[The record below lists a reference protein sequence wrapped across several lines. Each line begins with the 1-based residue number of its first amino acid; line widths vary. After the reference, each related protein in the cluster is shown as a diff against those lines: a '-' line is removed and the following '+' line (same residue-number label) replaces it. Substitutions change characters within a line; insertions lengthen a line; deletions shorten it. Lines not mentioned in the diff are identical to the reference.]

1 MDSQRTELLT
11 RGGVRVTRTATPFDP
26 AQLGRIAK
34 LVDERRGGVMSSGM
48 EYPGRYSRWHMAYAD
63 PCAEI
68 VATGRRVTARALNDR
83 GRVLLPVLGAALL
96 RAGQLDA
103 DTDGQLDADTDGQ
116 VSVVIPEADR
126 EFTEEERSRRPTVF
140 TALREVAAAFGC
152 SDPHL
157 GLYGAFGYDLA
168 FQFEPVRLSLERPA
182 GQRDLVLHLP
192 DEIWVFDRKREEA
205 VRYSYE
211 FEVGGVSTA
220 ELDRRTADTGPGGG
234 TPLVRPEDLPKPPRP
249 GTYAQV
255 VALARERF
263 ACGDL
268 FEVTPGHVF
277 YGRCASPAAFYELLR
292 QRNPAPYEFLF
303 NLGEGEYL
311 VGASPEMYVR
321 VTGDRVETCPIA
333 GTIARGEGPLEDAA
347 NIATLLGSAKEES
360 ELTMCTDVDRNDK
373 SRICVPG
380 TVRVIGRR
388 QIEMYSRLIHTVDHI
403 EGKLRPG
410 FDAFDALLTHMWAV
424 TVTGAP
430 KTWAMQFIEDHE
442 ETSRRWYGG
451 AVGMIGF
458 DGSMNTGLT
467 LRTAHITGGIAA
479 VRAGA
484 TLLYDSVPE
493 AEEKETHI
501 KARALLETL
510 EEASRIAQGLT
521 QADPAAVADGTVLA
535 AGTILTGAGT
545 GTGAGE
551 RVPKVLLVDHQD
563 SFVHTLAD
571 YFRQR
576 GAEVTT
582 LRFGFAP
589 SFLDS
594 YAPDLVVLSPGP
606 GRPSD
611 FDCAGLLD
619 QVYARGLPVFGV
631 CLGLQAMVEHAGGE
645 LSLLPEPAH
654 GKPGLVQVSGGS
666 LLAGL
671 PAEFTAGRYHSLYAR
686 PGEVRGGFRVTAS
699 TPDEVVMAIE
709 DEQAGRWGVQ
719 FHPESILTASGR
731 SGHRIIGNVLDLCRA
746 RQKVGGALLSRG
758 ALSARGALLSCC
770 SMRSVEPEVFLVAR
784 PKIDYDAMAAYLREV
799 GGERWLERFDREQL
813 GHDAQDL
820 AEFAG
825 KMCYRSWEPGLNPN
839 VRKVRDDQDAYLQ
852 NILKQQHGS
861 VLEHVSFTFVLHN
874 VSRVLT
880 HEIVRHR
887 PGTAVSQESLRYVR
901 LNELPF
907 WFPDWAQEDPELM
920 KRATALLTELEQFQQ
935 WMAGHFGLDEDDTKM
950 HEKKLK
956 TSFMRRF
963 APEGL
968 ATGLVWTA
976 NIRTLRHTIEART
989 DPGAEEEIRLVF
1001 GKIGE
1006 IMRAEAPALFSD
1018 YTVTDGTWIPGWR
1031 KV

>member
-1 MDSQRTELLT
+1 VDSQRTELLT

-68 VATGRRVTARALNDR
+68 VATGRRITARALNER

-96 RAGQLDA
+96 RASQLDSEA
-103 DTDGQLDADTDGQ
+103 DGQ

-211 FEVGGVSTA
+211 FEVGGLSTT
-220 ELDRRTADTGPGGG
+220 ELDRRTADTGPGGA
-234 TPLVRPEDLPKPPRP
+234 PPAVRPEDLPKPPRP

-442 ETSRRWYGG
+442 ETPRRWYGG

-493 AEEKETHI
+493 AEEKETQI

-510 EEASRIAQGLT
+510 EEARRIAEGLT

-545 GTGAGE
+545 TGAGAGE
-551 RVPKVLLVDHQD
+551 WVPKVLLVDHQD

-611 FDCAGLLD
+611 FDCADLLD

-654 GKPGLVQVSGGS
+654 GKPGLVQVSGGA

-686 PGEVRGGFRVTAS
+686 PGEVRGGFQVTAS
-699 TPDEVVMAIE
+699 TPDGVVMAIE
-709 DEQAGRWGVQ
+709 DASAGRWGVQ

-746 RQKVGGALLSRG
+746 RQKVGGPL
-758 ALSARGALLSCC
+758 
-770 SMRSVEPEVFLVAR
+770 
-784 PKIDYDAMAAYLREV
+784 
-799 GGERWLERFDREQL
+799 
-813 GHDAQDL
+813 
-820 AEFAG
+820 
-825 KMCYRSWEPGLNPN
+825 
-839 VRKVRDDQDAYLQ
+839 
-852 NILKQQHGS
+852 
-861 VLEHVSFTFVLHN
+861 
-874 VSRVLT
+874 
-880 HEIVRHR
+880 
-887 PGTAVSQESLRYVR
+887 
-901 LNELPF
+901 
-907 WFPDWAQEDPELM
+907 
-920 KRATALLTELEQFQQ
+920 
-935 WMAGHFGLDEDDTKM
+935 
-950 HEKKLK
+950 
-956 TSFMRRF
+956 
-963 APEGL
+963 
-968 ATGLVWTA
+968 
-976 NIRTLRHTIEART
+976 
-989 DPGAEEEIRLVF
+989 
-1001 GKIGE
+1001 
-1006 IMRAEAPALFSD
+1006 
-1018 YTVTDGTWIPGWR
+1018 
-1031 KV
+1031 